1 MFYNNTEFVSSNT
14 LQIDVSTTTE
24 TMQSL
29 SNDISLY
36 PNPVQEELIIINNGL
51 SIKSIEVIN
60 ITGDIQA
67 TIDPGLTTTYIIN
80 TNTGMLDY
88 IIYASSQKTQFY
100 QKIVKK
106 IILRRSVWV
115 NIVLPSKQHES
126 DTNFLIKIL

>member
-67 TIDPGLTTTYIIN
+67 TIDPSLTTKYIIN
-80 TNTGMLDY
+80 TNTWMLDY
-88 IIYASSQKTQFY
+88 IICASSQKTQFY
-100 QKIVKK
+100 PKK
-106 IILRRSVWV
+106 
-115 NIVLPSKQHES
+115 
-126 DTNFLIKIL
+126 